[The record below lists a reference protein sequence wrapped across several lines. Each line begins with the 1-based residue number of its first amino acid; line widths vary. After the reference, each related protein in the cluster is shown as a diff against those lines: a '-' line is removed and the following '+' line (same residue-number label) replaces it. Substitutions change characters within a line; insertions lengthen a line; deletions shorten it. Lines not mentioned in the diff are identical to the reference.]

1 MYYIGVDLGGTNCV
15 VGLVDENGIIIK
27 YDTKPTRKER
37 RIEEIFDDIIESC
50 EKFISEYKLD
60 DTNLKGIGI
69 GTPGMINTA
78 KGVIDYANNLKIK
91 DFDAV
96 GYMKKHLDFPVS
108 IANDA
113 DCAALGEVIAGG
125 AKGFKNVVVFTL
137 GTGVGGGVVI
147 DGKLFTGSFAGATE
161 IGHLIIEKDGKE
173 CSCGNKGCLEAY
185 ASATGLIRLA
195 REKALENKNSM
206 LYKLV
211 DGNMEKMNAKIPF
224 DAAQAGDE
232 VGQSVI
238 DEYMD
243 YLAIGISNMI
253 NVFRPEVILIG
264 GGVSR
269 QEENLTKPL
278 SEKVKQ
284 LVYAGVMHTQ
294 IRTAKLGNDAGLIGA
309 AMLNRE

>member
-15 VGLVDENGIIIK
+15 VGLVDENGTIMQ
-27 YDTKPTRKER
+27 YDSKPTRKER
-37 RIEEIFDDIIESC
+37 TVEAIFDDIIEGC
-50 EKFISEYKLD
+50 RKLIKEHKLD
-60 DTNLKGIGI
+60 HTNLKGIGI

-78 KGVIDYANNLKIK
+78 KGVIDYANNIKIK

-96 GYMKKHLDFPVS
+96 GYIKKHLDFPVS

-113 DCAALGEVIAGG
+113 DCAALGEVVAGG
-125 AKGFKNVVVFTL
+125 AKGFENVVVFTL

-161 IGHLIIEKDGKE
+161 IGHQIIVKNGKE
-173 CSCGNKGCLEAY
+173 CSCGNKGCLESY
-185 ASATGLIRLA
+185 ASATGLINLA
-195 REKALENKNSM
+195 REKALENKDSM

-211 DGNMEKMNAKIPF
+211 NGNMEKMNAKIPF

-232 VGQSVI
+232 IGQCVI

-243 YLAIGISNMI
+243 YLAIGIANAI
-253 NVFRPEVILIG
+253 NVFRPEVVLIG

-278 SEKVKQ
+278 GEKVKE
-284 LVYAGVMHTQ
+284 LVYARVMHTQ
-294 IRTAKLGNDAGLIGA
+294 IRTARLGNDAGLIGA
-309 AMLNRE
+309 AMLNKA